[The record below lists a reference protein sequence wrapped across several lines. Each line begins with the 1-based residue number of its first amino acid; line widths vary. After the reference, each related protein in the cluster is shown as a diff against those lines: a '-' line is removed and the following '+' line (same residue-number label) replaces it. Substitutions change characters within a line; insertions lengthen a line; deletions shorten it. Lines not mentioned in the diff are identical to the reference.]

1 MGKPIVATD
10 GGGEEGDCSEQ
21 VAVISVVI
29 EVVIATVIIVIIIVV
44 IMAFLFRYIY
54 TLDEMYGKMSIG
66 FYYRYILNYEDD

>member
-10 GGGEEGDCSEQ
+10 GGEEGDCSEQ

-66 FYYRYILNYEDD
+66 FYYRFILNYEDD

>member
-1 MGKPIVATD
+1 M
-10 GGGEEGDCSEQ
+10 GGEEGDCSEQ
-21 VAVISVVI
+21 VAVIS
-29 EVVIATVIIVIIIVV
+29 VVIATVIIVIIIVV

>member
-10 GGGEEGDCSEQ
+10 GGGGDYSEQ

>member
-1 MGKPIVATD
+1 MGV
-10 GGGEEGDCSEQ
+10 GSEEGDWSEQ

-54 TLDEMYGKMSIG
+54 TLDEMYDKMSIG